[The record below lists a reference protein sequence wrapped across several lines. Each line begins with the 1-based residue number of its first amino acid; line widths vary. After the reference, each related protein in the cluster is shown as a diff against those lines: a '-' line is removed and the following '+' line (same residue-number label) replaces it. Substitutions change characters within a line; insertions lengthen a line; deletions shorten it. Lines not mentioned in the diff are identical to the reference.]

1 MSPVRHYAERP
12 TPPTTPTMSTDAD
25 RDAELLTDFWAL
37 HAAIIRRDGIEARLR
52 AGDHDPDLLERSLPA
67 AEAVIAAR
75 TALYRRLIGQG
86 WTPPNTVVRDLS
98 YDEVVLGYDERVL
111 TLADQLDA

>member
-1 MSPVRHYAERP
+1 MR
-12 TPPTTPTMSTDAD
+12 TDVD
-25 RDAELLTDFWAL
+25 RDAELLTCFWAL

-52 AGDHDPDLLERSLPA
+52 AGDHDPDLLTRTLPA

-75 TALYRRLIGQG
+75 TALYRRLMDLG

-98 YDEVVLGYDERVL
+98 YDETVLHYDESVL
-111 TLADQLDA
+111 LLADGVAD